1 MAPEKIFDV
10 FISYSHEDKH
20 VADNICRYLE
30 DNNISYFLDKEAIK
44 PASDWLTTLA
54 ESIQKCKVFL
64 ILISKNSFK
73 SEYSMM
79 ELQYAYSER
88 IEYNIS
94 ILPYLIDEGISQDM
108 LPPSV
113 KMMLNSIQWISM
125 SDHPIGQILIKDIRA
140 LLRGHLIEKVDL
152 SSITTVVDMHCYKH
166 LNRTVAGNCSDCG
179 KFLCSECAS
188 KYTIC
193 ICDDCYNT
201 RVSENK
207 HKRKKRFFTRF
218 FIGLFLAFIFIWFC
232 INNNDAYEILPAA
245 LLIFFLPYG
254 TSIISVSGLI
264 ELVISLPIALIGG
277 IYIFFRDL
285 IRLPSNK
292 IY

>member
-1 MAPEKIFDV
+1 MALEKKYDV

-20 VADNICRYLE
+20 VADSVCRYLD

-44 PASDWLTTLA
+44 PASDWLATLA
-54 ESIQKCKVFL
+54 ESIQRCKIFL
-64 ILISKNSFK
+64 ILISKYSFK

-108 LPPSV
+108 FPPSV

-125 SDHPIGQILIKDIRA
+125 SDHPIGPVLIKDIRA

-152 SSITTVVDMHCYKH
+152 SSLTAVVDMHCYKH
-166 LNRTVAGNCSDCG
+166 LNRTVAGYCSDCG

-188 KYTIC
+188 KYTVC
-193 ICDDCYNT
+193 LCDDCYNA
-201 RVSENK
+201 RISENK
-207 HKRKKRFFTRF
+207 QQRRSSFTKKF
-218 FIGLFLAFIFIWFC
+218 FIGLLLSFIFMAFC
-232 INNNDAYEILPAA
+232 ASNGLSELLPIAILV
-245 LLIFFLPYG
+245 FFLPYG
-254 TSIISVSGLI
+254 ASAISGAGLI
-264 ELVISLPIALIGG
+264 EFVVSLPFALIGG
-277 IYIFFRDL
+277 VFIFFRDL
-285 IRLPSNK
+285 LRLSRNK
-292 IY
+292 MY